1 MTEVSSKQER
11 QESFPMLRVGG
22 KFASVKLVAEE
33 SSQGLIEEDVCD
45 HEPPS
50 YVVESQGD
58 GHGDVDHQLC

>member
-1 MTEVSSKQER
+1 
-11 QESFPMLRVGG
+11 MLRVGG